1 MDARPLCHPG
11 TGICRYTC
19 ELLARMIP
27 MGAQWYLYS
36 PQPYDSRPWESTGCT
51 QRIARVSPWLGGSQA
66 AQVLFPLWL
75 RRDAIEVFWSPR
87 HHLPL
92 ALPTGITSV
101 VSVHDIVW
109 KRCGSSMPASRRWVE
124 AAVMP
129 RSLRRADRILA
140 ASDFT
145 ASELCLEYPALQ
157 AKLHTVYDASCFSGR
172 SAQSSAPTED
182 GGYFLFVGTL
192 EPRKNLPRLLRAY
205 QAYRSRTAQ
214 PLGLIIVG
222 GEGWGSVDL
231 RALVVTCGLQ
241 SSVDFKGKVS
251 DDELAELYR
260 SARALLMPSLYEGF
274 GLPVVEALSLGT
286 PVMVSRQSALSE
298 VCGDA
303 GLVVDPQSEADI
315 CAALLR
321 LSDDPDCYMRLAER
335 TLAQASRYSWDRS
348 AAKVFQLL
356 TEWR

>member
-1 MDARPLCHPG
+1 
-11 TGICRYTC
+11 
-19 ELLARMIP
+19 MIP

-36 PQPYDSRPWESTGCT
+36 PQPYDSRPWEASGCT
-51 QRIARVSPWLGGSQA
+51 QRIQHVSPWLGGSQA
-66 AQVLFPLWL
+66 AQGLFPLWL

-92 ALPTGITSV
+92 ALPPGIASV

-109 KRCGSSMPASRRWVE
+109 KRCGASMPASRRWVE

-145 ASELCLEYPALQ
+145 ASELCLEYPALE
-157 AKLHTVYDASCFSGR
+157 ARLHTVYHASCFADR
-172 SAQSSAPTED
+172 PVKPAAAPAD

-205 QAYRSRTAQ
+205 QAYRSRATQ
-214 PLGLIIVG
+214 PLRLVIAG

-231 RALVVTCGLQ
+231 RALVAVCGLQ
-241 SSVDFKGKVS
+241 AWVDFRGKVS
-251 DDELAELYR
+251 DDELAALYR

-286 PVMVSRQSALSE
+286 PVLVSRESAMSE

-303 GLVVDPQSEADI
+303 GLVVDPESEAEI
-315 CAALLR
+315 CAAMLR
-321 LSDDPDCYMRLAER
+321 LSDDPICYTGLAER
-335 TLAQASRYSWDRS
+335 AVPRVSRYSWDRS